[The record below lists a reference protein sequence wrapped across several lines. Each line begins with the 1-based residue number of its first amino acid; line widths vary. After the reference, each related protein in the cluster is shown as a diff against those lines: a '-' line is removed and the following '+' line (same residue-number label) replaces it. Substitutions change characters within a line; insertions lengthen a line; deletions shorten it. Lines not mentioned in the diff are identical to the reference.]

1 MPLLKPN
8 FHSTLSFLLR
18 SSTNLHEA
26 RKAHGLL
33 LVSGFLQSNCNVE
46 LGSQLVSIYALFDS
60 LQEALL
66 VFNQLPNKTLF
77 AWNMILKGFVNVG
90 QFSEAIEFYCL
101 MMKEGVIPDNFTYP
115 LVLKACSGL
124 HSLEHGRK
132 VHESIFFNEI
142 HHKTKHNIF
151 VECAMIDM
159 FAKCGSLDEARR
171 VFDGMSRRDLVSWTA
186 MICGTVQSGEWFEAL
201 DLYKRMRLDG
211 HNPDSVIVATVLPAC
226 SRLGALQLGMGLHG
240 FAVRSGIQSD
250 LCVSNAFID
259 MYCKCGNTHEAGRLF
274 CLMEYKDVISWSSL
288 IAGHSQNCEYNES
301 FELYVK
307 MKESGV
313 KPSSVTFA
321 GVLPAF
327 ANLKLF
333 KQGKEIHSY
342 VIRHSF
348 GCDGFVASALIDVYA
363 KCGSMRE
370 AETIFEITSDRE
382 IGIWNSMIAGY
393 VMNGDVDS
401 AFRILRRI
409 RESKFRPNSITI
421 MSVLPLC
428 TQLGM
433 LSQGKEVHG
442 YMIRSGLGSIVCV
455 ANPLIDMY
463 CKCGNLEFGIKVA
476 EQMIEKDV
484 VTYNTII
491 SALGMHGNW
500 SKAFSFFSQ
509 MKQARIVP
517 NKVTFIAVLAA
528 CSHAGLTDMGWSF
541 YNSMINDYGIM
552 PEMEHYSCMVDLLG
566 RSGCLDDAWEFIKKM
581 PVEPGIDVLG
591 SLLGA
596 CRVHKKVELAELIG
610 KQIFN
615 KNPEDPG
622 YYVLLSNIYA
632 TAGRWEDVLKIR
644 TMIKVQGL
652 IKKPGYSWVQVGCSV
667 HAFLARERSHPQISR
682 IHKVLNSLLF
692 QIKDEGYI
700 PDTSFF
706 LHDLG
711 GDDEDFTSVCEMG
724 HQA

>member
-1 MPLLKPN
+1 MNGFP
-8 FHSTLSFLLR
+8 HSN
-18 SSTNLHEA
+18 ST
-26 RKAHGLL
+26 
-33 LVSGFLQSNCNVE
+33 VE
-46 LGSQLVSIYALFDS
+46 LGSQLVSIYAAFDC

-66 VFNQLPNKTLF
+66 VFNKFPNKTVF
-77 AWNMILKGFVNVG
+77 AWNMVLRGFVNVG
-90 QFSEAIEFYCL
+90 HFSEAIEFYHW
-101 MMKEGVIPDNFTYP
+101 MIRGGVKPDNFTYP

-124 HSLEHGRK
+124 RSLEHGRR
-132 VHESIFFNEI
+132 IQDLIYFNEK
-142 HHKTKHNIF
+142 HHKTKPNVF

-159 FAKCGSLDEARR
+159 FAKCGSLNEARR

-201 DLYKRMRLDG
+201 DLYRRMRLDG

-226 SRLGALQLGMGLHG
+226 SRLGALQLGMGLQG
-240 FAVRSGIQSD
+240 FAVRSGIESD

-274 CLMEYKDVISWSSL
+274 CHMEYKDVISWSSL
-288 IAGHSQNCEYNES
+288 IAGHSQNREYSES
-301 FELYVK
+301 FDLYVE
-307 MKESGV
+307 MKESGIR
-313 KPSSVTFA
+313 PSSVTFA

-327 ANLKLF
+327 ANMKLF

-342 VIRHSF
+342 VIRHGF
-348 GCDGFVASALIDVYA
+348 EFDGFVASALIDLYA
-363 KCGSMRE
+363 KCGSIRE
-370 AETIFEITSDRE
+370 AKIIFETTSDRE

-393 VMNGDVDS
+393 VIDGDVDS
-401 AFRILRRI
+401 AFQILRRF

-428 TQLGM
+428 TRLGM
-433 LSQGKEVHG
+433 LNQGKEVHG
-442 YMIRSGLGSIVCV
+442 YMIRSGLKSVVSV

-491 SALGMHGNW
+491 SALGMHGDW
-500 SKAFSFFSQ
+500 SRAFSFFDQ

-528 CSHAGLTDMGWSF
+528 CSHAGLTEAGWSF
-541 YNSMINDYGIM
+541 FFSMINDYEIM

-566 RSGCLDDAWEFIKKM
+566 RAGCLDDAWDFIKKM

-596 CRVHKKVELAELIG
+596 CRVHKNVELAALVG
-610 KQIFN
+610 KLIFN

-644 TMIKVQGL
+644 TMIKEKGL
-652 IKKPGYSWVQVGCSV
+652 IKKPGYSWIQVGCSV
-667 HAFLARERSHPQISR
+667 HAFLARDRSHPQVSR
-682 IHKVLNSLLF
+682 IHKVLKSLLF
-692 QIKDEGYI
+692 QMKDEGYI
-700 PDTSFF
+700 PDTSFC
-706 LHDLG
+706 LHDIG
-711 GDDEDFTSVCEMG
+711 GDDADFFIS
-724 HQA
+724 